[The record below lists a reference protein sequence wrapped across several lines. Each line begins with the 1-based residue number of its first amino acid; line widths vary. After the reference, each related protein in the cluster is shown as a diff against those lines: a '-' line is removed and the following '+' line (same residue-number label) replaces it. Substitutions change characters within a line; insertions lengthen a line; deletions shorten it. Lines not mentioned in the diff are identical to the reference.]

1 MVIEPLYQQIISA
14 IFSDLTVTPNCTF
27 KIQSVLYEG
36 LFEVYNQF
44 YYMKD
49 YLRYTINFFK
59 FEDTV

>member
-14 IFSDLTVTPNCTF
+14 ILSDLTVTPNCTF

-44 YYMKD
+44 
-49 YLRYTINFFK
+49 F
-59 FEDTV
+59 